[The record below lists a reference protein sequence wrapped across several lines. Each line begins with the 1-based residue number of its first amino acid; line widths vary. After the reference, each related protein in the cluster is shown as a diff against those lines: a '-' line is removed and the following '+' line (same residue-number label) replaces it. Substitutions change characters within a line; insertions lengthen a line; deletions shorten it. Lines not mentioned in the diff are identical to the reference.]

1 MLGANYERRGS
12 AVNGEQAPMI
22 YPGEGKE
29 GQPKAGDYVL
39 AAEQTRAE
47 AAASPH
53 RSTEGDLARAD
64 KWEGQARTKQLP
76 STQTEIGAG
85 RELID
90 VENRWDALGVVDTV
104 ADPDYV
110 TASASRER
118 LELANEAGSLDLALD
133 MADSIQAQDSLEKML
148 VHQMAVLHR
157 GMMRAAACMNEEL
170 YAAAGR
176 GLDESRREAANVRAC
191 RYAGAI
197 SRLSATYQQALH
209 TLQRKRTG
217 GNQHVT
223 VKHIH
228 QQVNVTEGGQ
238 AVVAGDTVTRGPG
251 ERRRGLVENE
261 Q

>member
-1 MLGANYERRGS
+1 MT
-12 AVNGEQAPMI
+12 
-22 YPGEGKE
+22 YPGEGKK
-29 GQPKAGDYVL
+29 GKPKAGDYVL
-39 AAEQTRAE
+39 AAERARAE

-53 RSTEGDLARAD
+53 RSTEVDLACAD
-64 KWEGQARTKQLP
+64 RWERQARTKQLP
-76 STQTEIGAG
+76 STRTEIGAG
-85 RELID
+85 GELID
-90 VENRWDALGVVDTV
+90 IENRWDNALDAANTV

-133 MADSIQAQDSLEKML
+133 AADSIQAQDSLEKML

-157 GMMRAAACMNEEL
+157 GMMRAATRMNEEL

-176 GLDESRREAANVRAC
+176 DEGRREAANVRAC
-191 RYAGAI
+191 RLAGAI
-197 SRLSATYQQALH
+197 SRLSATYQQGLL

-217 GNQHVT
+217 GSQHVT

-238 AVVAGDTVTRGPG
+238 AVVAGDTVTRGEG
-251 ERRRGLVENE
+251 ERRRGMIEK
-261 Q
+261 

>member
-1 MLGANYERRGS
+1 
-12 AVNGEQAPMI
+12 MI
-22 YPGEGKE
+22 YPGEGKK

-39 AAEQTRAE
+39 AAERVRAE

-53 RSTEGDLARAD
+53 QSTTAFDLARAD
-64 KWEGQARTKQLP
+64 EWEGQARTKQLP
-76 STQTEIGAG
+76 STRTEIGAG
-85 RELID
+85 GELVDI
-90 VENRWDALGVVDTV
+90 ENRWDNALDAVNTV

-118 LELANEAGSLDLALD
+118 LELANAAGSLDLALD
-133 MADSIQAQDSLEKML
+133 AADTIQAQDSLEKML

-157 GMMRAAACMNEEL
+157 GMMRAATCMNEEL

-197 SRLSATYQQALH
+197 SRMSATYQQALH

-238 AVVAGDTVTRGPG
+238 AVVAGETVTRGQG
-251 ERRRGLVENE
+251 ERRRGMVEK
-261 Q
+261 

>member
-1 MLGANYERRGS
+1 
-12 AVNGEQAPMI
+12 MI
-22 YPGEGKE
+22 YPGEGKK

-39 AAEQTRAE
+39 AAERVRAE

-53 RSTEGDLARAD
+53 QSTTAFDLARAD

-76 STQTEIGAG
+76 STRTEIGAG

-90 VENRWDALGVVDTV
+90 RENGWNALGVGVVDTV

-133 MADSIQAQDSLEKML
+133 VADSIQPQDSLEKML
-148 VHQMAVLHR
+148 VHEMAVLHR
-157 GMMRAAACMNEEL
+157 GMMKAATRMNEKL

-176 GLDESRREAANVRAC
+176 DEGRREAANVRAC
-191 RYAGAI
+191 RLAGAI
-197 SRLSATYQQALH
+197 SRLSATYQQGLL

-238 AVVAGDTVTRGPG
+238 AVVAGETVTRARG
-251 ERRRGLVENE
+251 ELRRGIIEK
-261 Q
+261 

>member
-1 MLGANYERRGS
+1 
-12 AVNGEQAPMI
+12 MI
-22 YPGEGKE
+22 YPGEGKK

-53 RSTEGDLARAD
+53 RSTAVDLACAD
-64 KWEGQARTKQLP
+64 RGEGQARTKQLP
-76 STQTEIGAG
+76 STRTKIGAG

-90 VENRWDALGVVDTV
+90 RENGWNAFGVGVVDTV

-133 MADSIQAQDSLEKML
+133 VADSIQAQDSLEKML
-148 VHQMAVLHR
+148 LHEMAVLHR
-157 GMMRAAACMNEEL
+157 AMMRAAACMNEEL

-176 GLDESRREAANVRAC
+176 DEGRREAANVRAC
-191 RYAGAI
+191 RLAGAI
-197 SRLSATYQQALH
+197 SRMSTTYQQGLL

-251 ERRRGLVENE
+251 ERRRGMIEK
-261 Q
+261 

>member
-1 MLGANYERRGS
+1 
-12 AVNGEQAPMI
+12 MI
-22 YPGEGKE
+22 YPGEGKK

-47 AAASPH
+47 AAASADQ
-53 RSTEGDLARAD
+53 STEFDLARAD
-64 KWEGQARTKQLP
+64 RWEGQARTKQLP
-76 STQTEIGAG
+76 STRTEIGAG
-85 RELID
+85 GELID
-90 VENRWDALGVVDTV
+90 IENRRDGLGVVDTV

-133 MADSIQAQDSLEKML
+133 AADTIQGQDSLEKML

-157 GMMRAAACMNEEL
+157 GMMKAATRMNEEL
-170 YAAAGR
+170 YAAAGLEKAGGKQPTC
-176 GLDESRREAANVRAC
+176 GLADLPEQYRAC
-191 RYAGAI
+191 QPRI
-197 SRLSATYQQALH
+197 SRACSRYSASE
-209 TLQRKRTG
+209 TG

-238 AVVAGDTVTRGPG
+238 AVGRGRHGNEGPG
-251 ERRRGLVENE
+251 ERPRGMIEK
-261 Q
+261 

>member
-1 MLGANYERRGS
+1 
-12 AVNGEQAPMI
+12 MI
-22 YPGEGKE
+22 YPGEGKK

-53 RSTEGDLARAD
+53 QSTAFDLARAD
-64 KWEGQARTKQLP
+64 RWEGQARTKQLP
-76 STQTEIGAG
+76 STRTEIGAG

-90 VENRWDALGVVDTV
+90 VENKWDALSVVDTV
-104 ADPDYV
+104 ADPDFV

-133 MADSIQAQDSLEKML
+133 AADTIQGQDSLEKML

-157 GMMRAAACMNEEL
+157 GMMKAATRMNEEL
-170 YAAAGR
+170 YSAA

-191 RYAGAI
+191 RLAGAI
-197 SRLSATYQQALH
+197 SRLSATYQQGLL

-217 GNQHVT
+217 GSQHVT

-238 AVVAGDTVTRGPG
+238 AVVAGDTVTRAQG
-251 ERRRGLVENE
+251 ERRRGMIEK
-261 Q
+261 

>member
-1 MLGANYERRGS
+1 
-12 AVNGEQAPMI
+12 MI
-22 YPGEGKE
+22 YPGEGKK

-53 RSTEGDLARAD
+53 RSTEFDLARAD
-64 KWEGQARTKQLP
+64 RWEGQARTKQLP
-76 STQTEIGAG
+76 STRTEIGAG
-85 RELID
+85 GELID
-90 VENRWDALGVVDTV
+90 IENRWDALGVVDTV

-133 MADSIQAQDSLEKML
+133 VADSIQAQDSLEKML
-148 VHQMAVLHR
+148 VHEMAVLHR
-157 GMMRAAACMNEEL
+157 GMMRAATRMNEEISRLNEQL
-170 YAAAGR
+170 YH
-176 GLDESRREAANVRAC
+176 LDEGKREAANVRAC
-191 RYAGAI
+191 RLAGAI
-197 SRLSATYQQALH
+197 SRLSVTYQQGLL

-228 QQVNVTEGGQ
+228 QQVNVTE
-238 AVVAGDTVTRGPG
+238 
-251 ERRRGLVENE
+251 RRRGMIEK
-261 Q
+261 